1 MNTTAESSNSN
12 SRVLIVD
19 DNSQFTHRVSELLQ
33 NTHHYVVCEEN
44 DPRRALETARS
55 FHPDLILLD
64 LVMPQADGTEVAAQI
79 TADWTLHSVP
89 IVFVTALI
97 TREEA
102 RDGRHIEGHRVVP
115 KPNNNSELIKVVEE
129 TLPRRCDSRNEGAM
143 KEKLPAIQAIKP
155 GYVRLADS
163 LGTARTRGTMSASN
177 TTTTDARSIR
187 NILIHDNDPA
197 SLRLLREVYLG
208 PAGSTLSQ
216 YFLLIV
222 ALLILAVAVGVVWI

>member
-19 DNSQFTHRVSELLQ
+19 DNSKFTHRVSELLQ

-64 LVMPQADGTEVAAQI
+64 LIMPEADGTEVAAQI
-79 TADWTLHSVP
+79 ASDWMLHSVP

-102 RDGRHIEGHRVVP
+102 RDGRRIEGHRVVA
-115 KPNNNSELIKVVEE
+115 KPTNSSELINVVEKN
-129 TLPRRCDSRNEGAM
+129 LPRC
-143 KEKLPAIQAIKP
+143 
-155 GYVRLADS
+155 
-163 LGTARTRGTMSASN
+163 SA
-177 TTTTDARSIR
+177 A
-187 NILIHDNDPA
+187 
-197 SLRLLREVYLG
+197 
-208 PAGSTLSQ
+208 
-216 YFLLIV
+216 F
-222 ALLILAVAVGVVWI
+222 